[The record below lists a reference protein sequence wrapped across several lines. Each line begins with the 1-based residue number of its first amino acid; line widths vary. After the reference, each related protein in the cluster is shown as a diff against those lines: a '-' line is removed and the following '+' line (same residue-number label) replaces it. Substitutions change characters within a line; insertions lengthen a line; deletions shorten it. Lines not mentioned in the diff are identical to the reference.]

1 MTTLAWSAT
10 RSIASVHRTE
20 IAMIVVDSISTQRLI
35 GNARSVTRLLTI
47 TSTAPDSRAMKR
59 VTPRSL
65 ARENGCS
72 QSKINPYMKIEIEY
86 QYDQENEPHFW
97 AVSKL
102 PDGNKEFSGGDSW
115 EMARDR
121 HIAKL
126 RNKITPIPAIP
137 ETETIIL

>member
-1 MTTLAWSAT
+1 
-10 RSIASVHRTE
+10 
-20 IAMIVVDSISTQRLI
+20 
-35 GNARSVTRLLTI
+35 
-47 TSTAPDSRAMKR
+47 
-59 VTPRSL
+59 
-65 ARENGCS
+65 
-72 QSKINPYMKIEIEY
+72 MKIEIEY

-102 PDGNKEFSGGDSW
+102 PDGNEEFSGGDSW